1 MFAPLCCLT
10 QSIMFIS
17 NSKLYQLFNFFLH
30 YTLIKLAFVFLVLN
44 NFLELKQLELS
55 CLLHCFVSFFSCLLH
70 FFVSFLSASF
80 FLFHYL
86 LIDIYNLLLFPLLVI
101 DHKEFLVFV
110 FDIHQLLQSFPTSLS
125 VPLCIMDKT

>member
-10 QSIMFIS
+10 QSIMFIN

-55 CLLHCFVSFFSCLLH
+55 CLLHCFVSF
-70 FFVSFLSASF
+70 LSVSF

-110 FDIHQLLQSFPTSLS
+110 FNIHQLLQSFPTSLS
-125 VPLCIMDKT
+125 MPLCIMDKT